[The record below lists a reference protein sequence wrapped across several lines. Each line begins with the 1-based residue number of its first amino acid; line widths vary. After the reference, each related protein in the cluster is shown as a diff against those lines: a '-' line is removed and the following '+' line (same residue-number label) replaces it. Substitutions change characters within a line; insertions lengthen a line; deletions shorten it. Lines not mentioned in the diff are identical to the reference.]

1 MKRAEREGEAEEKR
15 GLSGYNR
22 PIPKVVTSR
31 SSMPRLFCAG
41 KDRKR
46 GSKLDA
52 ARFIRFEDYV
62 YALVARR
69 CGELLHG

>member
-31 SSMPRLFCAG
+31 SSMPRLFCAEG
-41 KDRKR
+41 RT
-46 GSKLDA
+46 GSAVPNSMPPDLSASKITST
-52 ARFIRFEDYV
+52 R
-62 YALVARR
+62 
-69 CGELLHG
+69 